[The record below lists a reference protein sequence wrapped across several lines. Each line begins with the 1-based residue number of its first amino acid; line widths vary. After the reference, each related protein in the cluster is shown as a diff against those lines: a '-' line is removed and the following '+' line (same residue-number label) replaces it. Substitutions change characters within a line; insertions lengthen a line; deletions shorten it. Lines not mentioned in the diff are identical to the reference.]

1 MTAKPKPIIKTGDI
15 QAAMAKKWV
24 APEYA
29 IMWEVGEGTGAMG
42 GRYADAVIMSLWPSR
57 GLELH
62 GIEIKVTRADWKR
75 EAADPTKAEAIAK
88 YCHRW
93 YIHTPPGVVQDL
105 SELPPAWGLREW
117 DGRCWRTIR
126 EAGLRV
132 PEPITYRFLAAMM
145 RRADNAMA
153 RMVQEAAESAREA
166 AQQAI
171 QKEEETYARR
181 VEAAVERRTRSL
193 SAREAELDAFNKA
206 FGNDPETLYNHRDPE
221 AWGRAAKALAQVANG
236 YTPLVERLRKAANEI
251 EILHKLS
258 QGEPDDQPAD

>member
-1 MTAKPKPIIKTGDI
+1 MTAKPKLVIKTGDI
-15 QAAMAKKWV
+15 QAAMAKKWA

-29 IMWEVGEGTGAMG
+29 IMWEVGEGTGAMA

-62 GIEIKVTRADWKR
+62 GIEIKVTRSDWKR
-75 EAADPTKAEAIAK
+75 EAADPTKAEAIAQ

-126 EAGLRV
+126 EATLRT
-132 PEPITYRFLAAMM
+132 PEPITYQFLAAML

-153 RMVQEAAESAREA
+153 RMVRDASEAAREA
-166 AQQAI
+166 ARVAI

-181 VEAAVERRTRSL
+181 VDAAVERRTRSL
-193 SAREAELDAFNKA
+193 AAREEELDAFTKA
-206 FGNDPETLYNHRDPE
+206 FGSERETLYNQRNPE
-221 AWGRAAKALAQVANG
+221 AWGRAAKALAQVSAG
-236 YTPLVERLRKAANEI
+236 YGPLVERLRKAANEI

-258 QGEPDDQPAD
+258 QGEPE

>member
-1 MTAKPKPIIKTGDI
+1 
-15 QAAMAKKWV
+15 
-24 APEYA
+24 
-29 IMWEVGEGTGAMG
+29 
-42 GRYADAVIMSLWPSR
+42 
-57 GLELH
+57 
-62 GIEIKVTRADWKR
+62 
-75 EAADPTKAEAIAK
+75 
-88 YCHRW
+88 
-93 YIHTPPGVVQDL
+93 
-105 SELPPAWGLREW
+105 
-117 DGRCWRTIR
+117 
-126 EAGLRV
+126 
-132 PEPITYRFLAAMM
+132 MM

>member
-1 MTAKPKPIIKTGDI
+1 MAAKPKLVIKTGDI

-126 EAGLRV
+126 EAALRV
-132 PEPITYRFLAAMM
+132 PEPITYRFLAAML
-145 RRADNAMA
+145 RRADNAMS
-153 RMVQEAAESAREA
+153 RMVKEATEAAREA
-166 AQQAI
+166 AWAAQE
-171 QKEEETYARR
+171 KEEANYQRR
-181 VEAAVERRTRSL
+181 VEAAVERRTRAL
-193 SAREAELDAFNKA
+193 AEREAELDAFNKA

-221 AWGRAAKALAQVANG
+221 AWGRAAKALSQVANG

-258 QGEPDDQPAD
+258 QGGTDDQPRD